1 MKLKIFEAFQQETGT
16 DNEKKHGI
24 SLWQAAIFIAAQIAG
39 SGVLALPKAASDAGG
54 WLGLGIML
62 VLCVNATFSG
72 AHLGLCWAIAE
83 KHYPDLKAHVRNPYS
98 TLGEKAYGKW
108 LSVLISIAMQIE
120 LIGTGTVFLL
130 LSAQIIE
137 TLLLPY
143 NLSVNACVWLLVLA
157 ALLCPA
163 MWLGSP
169 KDFWQFGVG
178 ALLTTLTTC
187 IIATVESINDASSG
201 LLPPPDTSVTLTPKS
216 FFLGFGV
223 IIFSF
228 GGASTFPT
236 IQNDMRER
244 EKFPLSVVIA
254 FMAIIAMYLPVTAA
268 GFAVYGHNVQSS
280 ILNSISSGPAV
291 TAAQIL
297 IALHLLTA
305 FVILTNPATQ
315 NIEYLL
321 NIPHKFGWK
330 RCLVRT
336 CVLLLMVFIGES
348 VRDFGKVLALV
359 GGSCTTMLNMV
370 FPPIIFLKFKATL
383 ESESPVPLWRK
394 IYLIAIIS
402 IGVVGG
408 IAATY
413 SAILDIVGPGSF
425 RRPCYLP

>member
-1 MKLKIFEAFQQETGT
+1 MKLKIFERFEQQQDGPA
-16 DNEKKHGI
+16 KAQGI
-24 SLWQAAIFIAAQIAG
+24 AIWQAAIFIAAQIAG

-62 VLCVNATFSG
+62 VLCVNATFAG

-83 KHYPDLKAHVRNPYS
+83 RHYPDLKTHIRNPYP
-98 TLGEKAYGKW
+98 TLGEKAYGRW
-108 LSVLISIAMQIE
+108 LSIVISVAMQVE

-143 NLSVNACVWLLVLA
+143 ELSVNACVWLPTLA
-157 ALLCPA
+157 AFLCPA

-187 IIATVESINDASSG
+187 IIATVESINDAATG

-236 IQNDMRER
+236 IQNDMRHR
-244 EKFPLSVVIA
+244 EKFPISVMVA
-254 FMAIIAMYLPVTAA
+254 FAAIITMYVPVTAA
-268 GFAVYGHNVQSS
+268 GFAVYGHDVQSS

-291 TAAQIL
+291 VAAQIL
-297 IALHLLTA
+297 IAIHLVTA

-315 NIEYLL
+315 YIEHLL

-336 CVLLLMVFIGES
+336 CVLLLMVFIGET
-348 VRDFGKVLALV
+348 VRDFGKVLSLV
-359 GGSCTTMLNMV
+359 GGSTTTLLNMV
-370 FPPIIFLKFKATL
+370 FPPIIYLKFKSTL
-383 ESESPVPLWRK
+383 EPESTVPLWRK
-394 IYLIAIIS
+394 IYLLVILV
-402 IGVVGG
+402 IGLVGG
-408 IAATY
+408 VAATY
-413 SAILDIVGPGSF
+413 SAILDIVGPQSF
-425 RRPCYLP
+425 RKPCYIP